1 MYFCLRPNCLNPKW
15 NVDRPPQPLS
25 DSGRVCLSLATIQT
39 EMSRERGIILRRR
52 ASIFRT
58 KHFGQLDRTSAV
70 VWVVFLF
77 LCLFHQGA
85 AHCAEQQHG
94 FDQLRSDHNKVLKE
108 MNTSGKNGAPIEL
121 DDQRT
126 PALLESGW
134 MLAGQW
140 AALYLNTHGS
150 LTADQL
156 KRVFVGFA
164 PPPHGVKSKFGDF
177 LEYDSY
183 AFAGTV
189 IRIAPSVYVVQS
201 CYWKDFA
208 TGDFLIVTRGKDG
221 SFQPLWNIKDVAK
234 QHYPER
240 DEIGRWVH
248 LTRRAY
254 YNGPLDVKRVI
265 PLPVARNGHPRFIVD
280 AVQNADGGTALAQ
293 LSVWEW
299 TGTESVP
306 LLIKTYEYVW
316 GEDSFHFDGNTLRIG
331 TKEDPISYF
340 SCGECS
346 DPKGIWTVRITPEG
360 VDDLGHRFV
369 NPEMKWADDLLSAI
383 GNGKD
388 ASEMARPQVIEA
400 IKSAMAEVAKTDT
413 QPAETKEPN
422 PYTWGMFAG
431 FRRIGNDGFAMD
443 FDEAKMRF
451 SYLVRDGKPYFTH
464 ISIE

>member
-1 MYFCLRPNCLNPKW
+1 
-15 NVDRPPQPLS
+15 
-25 DSGRVCLSLATIQT
+25 
-39 EMSRERGIILRRR
+39 MSRERGIILCCI
-52 ASIFRT
+52 ASMFKT
-58 KHFGQLDRTSAV
+58 KHFALPGRSSVAV
-70 VWVVFLF
+70 WTVLVLLWLVHHSV
-77 LCLFHQGA
+77 
-85 AHCAEQQHG
+85 AHCAEQQHS
-94 FDQLRSDHNKVLKE
+94 FDQLRIDHDKVLNE
-108 MNTSGKNGAPIEL
+108 MNASGKNGSPIEL
-121 DDQRT
+121 DDPRT

-140 AALYLNTHGS
+140 ASLYLNTHGS
-150 LTADQL
+150 VTTDQL
-156 KRVFVGFA
+156 KRIFEGFA

-183 AFAGTV
+183 AFAGTA
-189 IRIAPSVYVVQS
+189 IRIAPSVYVIQS

-208 TGDFLIVTRGKDG
+208 TGDFLVVTRGKDG

-254 YNGPLDVKRVI
+254 YNGPLDVKRII

-306 LLIKTYEYVW
+306 LLIKTYEFVW

-331 TKEDPISYF
+331 TKEDPLSYF

-346 DPKGIWTVRITPEG
+346 DPKGIWTLRITPEG
-360 VDDLGHRFV
+360 VEDLGHRFV
-369 NPEMKWADDLLSAI
+369 NPEMQWADDLLSAV
-383 GNGKD
+383 GSGKD
-388 ASEMARPQVIEA
+388 ASGMARPQVIEA
-400 IKSAMAEVAKTDT
+400 IKSAMAESAKGDT
-413 QPAETKEPN
+413 QPAETKESN
-422 PYTWGMFAG
+422 PYAWGMFAG
-431 FRRIGNDGFAMD
+431 FRRIGKESFAMD
-443 FDEAKMRF
+443 FDEARMRF
-451 SYLVRDGKPYFTH
+451 TYLLRDGKPYFTH
-464 ISIE
+464 IRIE